1 MTSIKQNGS
10 PVISNVVV
18 VDEQWGIGK
27 NNQLLVHFPADLKRF
42 KSITTGHTIIMGR
55 KTFDS
60 MGRAL
65 PNRRNVVVSR
75 QKDLKLEGAEVFD
88 SLDEALKACQGEA
101 EVFIIG
107 GAEIF
112 RQAIEITDR
121 VYLTRIHE
129 TFDADTFF
137 PKLATT
143 EWVETEVEE
152 HEPDEKN
159 PFHYSY
165 ITYQRA

>member
-1 MTSIKQNGS
+1 MI
-10 PVISNVVV
+10 ISAVVV
-18 VDEQWGIGK
+18 VDQNWGIGK

-65 PNRRNVVVSR
+65 PNRRTIVITR
-75 QKDLKLEGAEVFD
+75 QSKLELPGAEITD
-88 SLDEALKACQGEA
+88 SLGAALALCKNEE

-112 RQAIEITDR
+112 RQAMDVLTKI
-121 VYLTRIHE
+121 YLTKIHKSFE
-129 TFDADTFF
+129 ADTFF
-137 PKLATT
+137 PEITSENWK
-143 EWVETEVEE
+143 ETESENFN
-152 HEPDEKN
+152 PDEKT
-159 PFHYSY
+159 PFSYSFL
-165 ITYQRA
+165 TYEKL